1 MDQEEDQMK
10 LAPNPKRQSI
20 TIISGGEANDSSK
33 LSVRA
38 MFGRSASLAQSST
51 DDDSFGTLRLV
62 SGRSTSLVPGII
74 DRVEEGQGAGTSG
87 SSISQL
93 VVDGVTSKSQLE
105 SRESASSALGVSE
118 NESFEESNN
127 QLQFPLQSTRSA
139 SLVTSFIRRPGSGVP
154 TAALLG
160 IKRSTSLVPGII
172 DRLNVDSA
180 GNLLVPSRSS
190 TGPGRAGA
198 ADATRFHKSWTDF
211 GARKAQSSESKSNK
225 EGQSSSYK
233 PTSDGA
239 EQDPKDGRNLRQS
252 AKRPF
257 PSGSAEDRQKTGERK
272 SSISTSGPN
281 VQSIGSIGRKGSI
294 DTSGHAYVHRI
305 VKPPRSRSSFSVHD
319 PSEPLKSKL
328 EVKRASFQTSL
339 IEGFAVRDM
348 NLDEQEDGA
357 KNLWKRMFGRK
368 VARRVL
374 FLQEQRTIFMQKH
387 KREKANLEKK
397 IPMDLLTK
405 EWFDENKTTV
415 QTRIYLLEK
424 LLPTLILGLENLL
437 TEVEKKNLN
446 VLDKAHPYFNP
457 INFLAQFLMRHNPK
471 YYNLPEDDAYIIG
484 LQHVTQE
491 LKNYVADIKDNRLF
505 YLKLETKQRDK
516 EKLDKINAAKRER
529 RREKLRLHYRDWKR
543 STNGIVLLS
552 LAQSVLVSFS
562 EAFADYLFETFEDV
576 RYDRE
581 LEEID
586 TKGQILNEEEF
597 VEYMYSYVKG
607 LSDSPFADFLVY
619 LSHSS
624 DFVYHNG
631 QQDWWRQRF
640 AELFLECDVGKCG
653 LLNRQMILLL
663 FEEFYDQQSDA
674 SKLELHNPRKWPLI
688 ELDEMEPEDFM
699 VDFGNE
705 YISGQVPALFSTAP
719 ENGQVEE
726 EAAEGTPRYQQLGRE
741 SNVAVRPITA
751 QAFRTSIGD
760 IPIGIPS
767 HNYIREEEEA
777 RLSKFPDLTT
787 IILDLQSHSL
797 ALHTSP
803 FKRRFKNIVQFVQLM
818 EVYAG
823 KCTSTRTKENL
834 IEFIR
839 ATYKET
845 KEEKL
850 ENIAQANQVALQ
862 NTHKIIM
869 DALFEKWDNDVSGH
883 IQLRELTELI
893 SKYKDGT
900 ERNSLKRAHH
910 KLKLYRKYYSDNPA
924 LTKSEF
930 NVYIETLVAEIS
942 GKEDDFENLVTF
954 LTARSEQN
962 CLERA
967 RHRARRKWF
976 YDIKRAAATSSSS
989 MEPVYK
995 VVFQSLYKDTEAHG
1009 DNKRIS
1015 SSIALL
1021 RHNYHRPD
1029 RGEVFLHYV
1038 ACTVEDAPYVLN
1050 QALYRDM
1057 GVSFAVVDEGR
1068 PLHIYRVQDHSN
1080 VHFWN
1085 CHRERTEGS
1094 FLVIPIKDHYNRVFG
1109 VMGIDTLR
1117 DKCGKV
1123 FTAHEIN
1130 FYQGIAKAFSIA
1142 YHHVRLQSSILRA
1155 VDSAMMWL
1163 LNISPSIQTGITYLV
1178 EPTTTKEYV
1187 LCKTMTSENDPIEQW
1202 SDVHSPPMILNRK
1215 DNYFRNYLF
1224 RCADTSEVVFSSTY
1238 KGKRVCVPLRGRDG
1252 ITMAILD
1259 IDLGTEHEIVAHE
1272 YRSMLKMLDILTK
1285 TCSIIV
1291 QGATDPEG
1299 SLDID
1304 FDNEY
1309 EGREKVLFHEL
1320 MLKELIE
1327 NIRKLNEQDVVDVMK
1342 SSDPPLMVHKVFKIV
1357 FHLMKP
1363 NVTVE
1368 GLAWNQLQEQLNYDL
1383 IQQICDF
1390 NPITTIS
1397 KMTTYLL
1404 QQYFKDVRP
1413 DEVWNYGCHI
1423 VYYLYNWSYLC
1434 FTLMEMK
1441 SNLRHF
1447 YRPPSVCH
1455 LASSV
1460 EKGSD
1465 DSLSGRKPILS
1476 ERTQKHAAA
1485 FSI

>member
-491 LKNYVADIKDNRLF
+491 LKNYVADIKDNR
-505 YLKLETKQRDK
+505 Q
-516 EKLDKINAAKRER
+516 
-529 RREKLRLHYRDWKR
+529 
-543 STNGIVLLS
+543 
-552 LAQSVLVSFS
+552 
-562 EAFADYLFETFEDV
+562 
-576 RYDRE
+576 
-581 LEEID
+581 
-586 TKGQILNEEEF
+586 
-597 VEYMYSYVKG
+597 
-607 LSDSPFADFLVY
+607 DFLFPIY
-619 LSHSS
+619 T
-624 DFVYHNG
+624 
-631 QQDWWRQRF
+631 
-640 AELFLECDVGKCG
+640 LF
-653 LLNRQMILLL
+653 
-663 FEEFYDQQSDA
+663 
-674 SKLELHNPRKWPLI
+674 
-688 ELDEMEPEDFM
+688 
-699 VDFGNE
+699 
-705 YISGQVPALFSTAP
+705 
-719 ENGQVEE
+719 
-726 EAAEGTPRYQQLGRE
+726 
-741 SNVAVRPITA
+741 
-751 QAFRTSIGD
+751 
-760 IPIGIPS
+760 
-767 HNYIREEEEA
+767 
-777 RLSKFPDLTT
+777 
-787 IILDLQSHSL
+787 
-797 ALHTSP
+797 
-803 FKRRFKNIVQFVQLM
+803 
-818 EVYAG
+818 
-823 KCTSTRTKENL
+823 
-834 IEFIR
+834 
-839 ATYKET
+839 
-845 KEEKL
+845 
-850 ENIAQANQVALQ
+850 
-862 NTHKIIM
+862 
-869 DALFEKWDNDVSGH
+869 
-883 IQLRELTELI
+883 
-893 SKYKDGT
+893 
-900 ERNSLKRAHH
+900 
-910 KLKLYRKYYSDNPA
+910 
-924 LTKSEF
+924 
-930 NVYIETLVAEIS
+930 
-942 GKEDDFENLVTF
+942 
-954 LTARSEQN
+954 
-962 CLERA
+962 
-967 RHRARRKWF
+967 
-976 YDIKRAAATSSSS
+976 
-989 MEPVYK
+989 
-995 VVFQSLYKDTEAHG
+995 
-1009 DNKRIS
+1009 
-1015 SSIALL
+1015 
-1021 RHNYHRPD
+1021 
-1029 RGEVFLHYV
+1029 
-1038 ACTVEDAPYVLN
+1038 
-1050 QALYRDM
+1050 
-1057 GVSFAVVDEGR
+1057 
-1068 PLHIYRVQDHSN
+1068 
-1080 VHFWN
+1080 
-1085 CHRERTEGS
+1085 
-1094 FLVIPIKDHYNRVFG
+1094 
-1109 VMGIDTLR
+1109 
-1117 DKCGKV
+1117 
-1123 FTAHEIN
+1123 
-1130 FYQGIAKAFSIA
+1130 
-1142 YHHVRLQSSILRA
+1142 
-1155 VDSAMMWL
+1155 
-1163 LNISPSIQTGITYLV
+1163 
-1178 EPTTTKEYV
+1178 
-1187 LCKTMTSENDPIEQW
+1187 
-1202 SDVHSPPMILNRK
+1202 
-1215 DNYFRNYLF
+1215 
-1224 RCADTSEVVFSSTY
+1224 
-1238 KGKRVCVPLRGRDG
+1238 
-1252 ITMAILD
+1252 
-1259 IDLGTEHEIVAHE
+1259 
-1272 YRSMLKMLDILTK
+1272 
-1285 TCSIIV
+1285 
-1291 QGATDPEG
+1291 
-1299 SLDID
+1299 
-1304 FDNEY
+1304 
-1309 EGREKVLFHEL
+1309 
-1320 MLKELIE
+1320 
-1327 NIRKLNEQDVVDVMK
+1327 
-1342 SSDPPLMVHKVFKIV
+1342 
-1357 FHLMKP
+1357 
-1363 NVTVE
+1363 
-1368 GLAWNQLQEQLNYDL
+1368 
-1383 IQQICDF
+1383 
-1390 NPITTIS
+1390 
-1397 KMTTYLL
+1397 
-1404 QQYFKDVRP
+1404 
-1413 DEVWNYGCHI
+1413 
-1423 VYYLYNWSYLC
+1423 
-1434 FTLMEMK
+1434 
-1441 SNLRHF
+1441 
-1447 YRPPSVCH
+1447 
-1455 LASSV
+1455 
-1460 EKGSD
+1460 
-1465 DSLSGRKPILS
+1465 
-1476 ERTQKHAAA
+1476 
-1485 FSI
+1485 

>member
-1 MDQEEDQMK
+1 MDKEEDQMK
-10 LAPNPKRQSI
+10 LASEPKRQSI
-20 TIISGGEANDSSK
+20 TIISEGEADDGSK
-33 LSVRA
+33 LSVHA
-38 MFGRSASLAQSST
+38 MFGRSASLAPSST
-51 DDDSFGTLRLV
+51 DNDSLSSLRLG

-74 DRVEEGQGAGTSG
+74 DHVEDSQGAGASD
-87 SSISQL
+87 SAISQL
-93 VVDGVTSKSQLE
+93 VADGVSSKLQLE
-105 SRESASSALGVSE
+105 SRDSDSSALGVSE
-118 NESFEESNN
+118 NESFQGIDNR
-127 QLQFPLQSTRSA
+127 LQFPLLSKRSA
-139 SLVTSFIRRPGSGVP
+139 SLATSFIRRPGADGPSD
-154 TAALLG
+154 TLLG
-160 IKRSTSLVPGII
+160 TKRSTSLVPGII
-172 DRLNVDSA
+172 DRLNVDNTV
-180 GNLLVPSRSS
+180 GNLLVPSASS
-190 TGPGRAGA
+190 IGHARA
-198 ADATRFHKSWTDF
+198 ADATKFHKSWTDF
-211 GARKAQSSESKSNK
+211 GAREAQSRESKFNK
-225 EGQSSSYK
+225 EGQSSLYK
-233 PTSDGA
+233 PTADEA

-257 PSGSAEDRQKTGERK
+257 PSGSPAGSAEDRHKIGERK
-272 SSISTSGPN
+272 ISISTTGPN
-281 VQSIGSIGRKGSI
+281 VQSVVSIGRKGSI
-294 DTSGHAYVHRI
+294 DTSGHSYVHRI
-305 VKPPRSRSSFSVHD
+305 VKPPRARSSFSVHD

-339 IEGFAVRDM
+339 IEGFVVRDM

-374 FLQEQRTIFMQKH
+374 FLQEQRTLFMQKH

-437 TEVEKKNLN
+437 TEVEKKSLN

-484 LQHVTQE
+484 LQYVTQE
-491 LKNYVADIKDNRLF
+491 LKNYVADIKDNRQDFLFPIYTLLF
-505 YLKLETKQRDK
+505 YLKLETKHRDK
-516 EKLDKINAAKRER
+516 EKQDKINAAIRER
-529 RREKLRLHYRDWKR
+529 RREKLRVHYRDWKQ

-562 EAFADYLFETFEDV
+562 EAFADYLFETFEV
-576 RYDRE
+576 
-581 LEEID
+581 
-586 TKGQILNEEEF
+586 K
-597 VEYMYSYVKG
+597 YMYSYIKG

-624 DFVYHNG
+624 DFFYHNG

-705 YISGQVPALFSTAP
+705 YISGQVPALYYTAP
-719 ENGQVEE
+719 ESGQDEE
-726 EAAEGTPRYQQLGRE
+726 EAADGTPRDQQQARE

-751 QAFRTSIGD
+751 QTFRTSIGD

-818 EVYAG
+818 EVYVG
-823 KCTSTRTKENL
+823 KSTSTSTKENL
-834 IEFIR
+834 IEFIQ

-862 NTHKIIM
+862 NTHKIIL

-883 IQLRELTELI
+883 IKLRELTELI

-976 YDIKRAAATSSSS
+976 YDIKWAAVTSSSS

-1068 PLHIYRVQDHSN
+1068 PLHIYRVQDHSK

-1094 FLVIPIKDHYNRVFG
+1094 FLAIPIKDHHNRVFG

-1163 LNISPSIQTGITYLV
+1163 FNISPSIQTGITYLV

-1272 YRSMLKMLDILTK
+1272 YRSMLKMLDILNK

-1291 QGATDPEG
+1291 QGSTDPEG
-1299 SLDID
+1299 SLDIE

-1327 NIRKLNEQDVVDVMK
+1327 NIRKLNEQDVAEVMA
-1342 SSDPPLMVHKVFKIV
+1342 SIDPPLMVHKVFKIV

-1363 NVTVE
+1363 NITVE
-1368 GLAWNQLQEQLNYDL
+1368 GLTWNQLKEQLNYDL

-1434 FTLMEMK
+1434 FTLMEVK

-1455 LASSV
+1455 LASSL
-1460 EKGSD
+1460 EKGSED
-1465 DSLSGRKPILS
+1465 TLSGRKPILS
-1476 ERTQKHAAA
+1476 ERFQNPAAA
-1485 FSI
+1485 FNI